1 MIVTHSSSS
10 SSYDMAG
17 DCLGWLPGVGEII
30 FSHKMTHQFI
40 ASSHTSYEIIFTKTL
55 SCYGGLL
62 LKLQYQHIANKILK
76 INFAIGPN
84 QKASKQGLMK
94 QG

>member
-1 MIVTHSSSS
+1 
-10 SSYDMAG
+10 
-17 DCLGWLPGVGEII
+17 
-30 FSHKMTHQFI
+30 MTHQFI

-55 SCYGGLL
+55 SCCGGLL
-62 LKLQYQHIANKILK
+62 LKLQYQQIANKILK

-84 QKASKQGLMK
+84 QKQGLMK

>member
-1 MIVTHSSSS
+1 M
-10 SSYDMAG
+10 YDSRSQQQQQLRYG
-17 DCLGWLPGVGEII
+17 DCLGWLPGVGDNFLTQDDTPI
-30 FSHKMTHQFI
+30 H
-40 ASSHTSYEIIFTKTL
+40 SSHTSYEIIFTKTL
-55 SCYGGLL
+55 SCCGGLL

-84 QKASKQGLMK
+84 QKQGLMK